1 MYNLEFMQSFNF
13 RIVLT
18 PLLLTVISSCAPRG
32 SNREKPSGELLTVVE
47 GIHVQTGL
55 KEHEYLPI
63 VIAHCTGCHSA
74 HIITQNR
81 ATRDG
86 WENMI
91 VWMQKT
97 QSLPDLGSNREAIL
111 DYLSENYAPEE
122 TGRRKSLGE
131 IIWYDYEETLLK

>member
-1 MYNLEFMQSFNF
+1 MSDLEFLQSFNF
-13 RIVLT
+13 KTILMT
-18 PLLLTVISSCAPRG
+18 LLISVISSCTPKG
-32 SNREKPSGELLTVVE
+32 SDQEKTSGEFQTVEE

-74 HIITQNR
+74 NIITQNR

-91 VWMQKT
+91 VWMQET
-97 QSLPDLGSNREAIL
+97 QNLPDLGSNREIIL

-122 TGRRKSLGE
+122 TGRRKQLGE
-131 IIWYDYEETLLK
+131 IEWYAYEEK